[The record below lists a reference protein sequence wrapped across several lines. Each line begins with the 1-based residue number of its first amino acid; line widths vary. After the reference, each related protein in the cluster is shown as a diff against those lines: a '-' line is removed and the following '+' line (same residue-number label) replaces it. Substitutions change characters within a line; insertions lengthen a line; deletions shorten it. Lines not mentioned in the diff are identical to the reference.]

1 MRTLSILCNLTVM
14 WSDITNKREV
24 YQLSSYAING
34 QSSCLLFLVL
44 QIFYLFLFLKVICF
58 ISLRMY
64 GTKCTGC
71 KTTIPANEF
80 VMRALGNVYHIQ
92 CFVCTMC
99 GHRLEKGQEFA
110 LKDNKLYCK
119 DDYGKLPSKGS
130 SSSPPHKQ
138 QQESKST
145 LSLLLVIC
153 VGCSKPRVN
162 NLFPSRLKLLSQ
174 ARPGAQTSIWN
185 QFYFHMKEISFF
197 YGKDGH
203 RDPFWERGLR

>member
-1 MRTLSILCNLTVM
+1 
-14 WSDITNKREV
+14 
-24 YQLSSYAING
+24 
-34 QSSCLLFLVL
+34 
-44 QIFYLFLFLKVICF
+44 
-58 ISLRMY
+58 MY
-64 GTKCTGC
+64 GTKCSGC

-138 QQESKST
+138 QQESKAT
-145 LSLLLVIC
+145 FLNVMLPYVCCWLFILVRC
-153 VGCSKPRVN
+153 LVALYHV
-162 NLFPSRLKLLSQ
+162 
-174 ARPGAQTSIWN
+174 
-185 QFYFHMKEISFF
+185 
-197 YGKDGH
+197 
-203 RDPFWERGLR
+203 

>member
-1 MRTLSILCNLTVM
+1 MPAANP
-14 WSDITNKREV
+14 
-24 YQLSSYAING
+24 
-34 QSSCLLFLVL
+34 LL
-44 QIFYLFLFLKVICF
+44 YLFPKVMFGFCFFLSF
-58 ISLRMY
+58 RMY
-64 GTKCTGC
+64 GTKCSGC

-138 QQESKST
+138 QQESKAT
-145 LSLLLVIC
+145 FLNGMLPYVCCWLFILVRC
-153 VGCSKPRVN
+153 LVALYHV
-162 NLFPSRLKLLSQ
+162 
-174 ARPGAQTSIWN
+174 
-185 QFYFHMKEISFF
+185 
-197 YGKDGH
+197 
-203 RDPFWERGLR
+203 